1 MNLKQYKK
9 HFAIIAKRVE
19 KMKCKT
25 NQLAIG
31 FDDVKLNSLEL
42 IGYFHKTRI
51 HRTKLTIGDFSWI
64 KYLMQAGEGLHYAE
78 GEVCQ
83 NGQVIRK
90 VVVLKE
96 K

>member
-1 MNLKQYKK
+1 MKTQQFKK
-9 HFAIIAKRVE
+9 HFAQVAKRVAKLE
-19 KMKCKT
+19 PKY

-31 FDDVKLNSLEL
+31 FDDVKLNSLYL
-42 IGYFHKTRI
+42 VGYFHKTRI
-51 HRTKLTIGDFSWI
+51 HRTKLKIEDFV
-64 KYLMQAGEGLHYAE
+64 YLRYMMSAGKGIHYAE